1 VECVIFGNGG
11 FNKFDIVNKF
21 VDLDNIFTIAV
32 DGGCN
37 YLIEENRRIDLAIGD
52 FDSLKYK
59 EVIYNNRHILK
70 TDMDYNDLEIAMDYC
85 LKNGFKKIYL
95 FGFTGKRSDHF
106 QFNLRVM
113 QKFIE
118 RGLDI
123 VMIDEFNV
131 ILGSIGCNNFD
142 RGSYKFFSILP
153 VYDDTIIS
161 ICGAKY
167 NLNNFHLNLIDTLT
181 LSNEWISEKVKIS
194 SNKLIF
200 IYLIF

>member
-1 VECVIFGNGG
+1 MECVIFGNGEFSG
-11 FNKFDIVNKF
+11 FDIVSRF
-21 VDLDNIFTIAV
+21 VDLDNTFTIAV

-37 YLIEENRRIDLAIGD
+37 YLFEGNKRIDLVIGD

-70 TDMDYNDLEIAMDYC
+70 TDMDYNDLEIAMNYC
-85 LKNGFKKIYL
+85 LDNGFKKIYL

-106 QFNLRVM
+106 QFNIRTM

-118 RGLDI
+118 SGLDV
-123 VMIDEFNV
+123 VMIDEFN
-131 ILGSIGCNNFD
+131 IICGSIGCRIFD
-142 RGSYKFFSILP
+142 RGEYKFFSILP
-153 VYDDTIIS
+153 VYNGTVIS
-161 ICGAKY
+161 ICGSKY
-167 NLNNFHLNLIDTLT
+167 DLDNFSLNLMDTLT
-181 LSNEWISEKVKIS
+181 LSNEWVSEKVKIS

>member
-1 VECVIFGNGG
+1 MECVIFGNGG

-131 ILGSIGCNNFD
+131 
-142 RGSYKFFSILP
+142 
-153 VYDDTIIS
+153 YDDTIIS